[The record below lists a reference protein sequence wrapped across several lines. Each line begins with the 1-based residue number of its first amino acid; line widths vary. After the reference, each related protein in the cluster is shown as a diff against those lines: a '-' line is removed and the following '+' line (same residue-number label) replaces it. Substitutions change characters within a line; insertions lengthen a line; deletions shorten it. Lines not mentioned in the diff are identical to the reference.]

1 MKLNPVVLPVLLAV
15 GGLAAFG
22 LNAGP
27 LGCSAPP
34 ASSSSGLHLDDYGKV
49 PDFNLRDQT
58 DSPASLGNLA
68 GNVWMAD
75 FMFTSCPDIC
85 PTLTARMATVAAKY
99 EKNENVR
106 FVSISVD
113 PGTDTPAKLADYAA
127 RFGAKYPTWRFLTG
141 DATEVRHVV
150 VDGFKM
156 LMEKAPATGTQPE
169 TILHGSKFILVDG
182 KGVIRAFPDPKV
194 PGELEAYLDLLL
206 AEGPT
211 RGS

>member
-1 MKLNPVVLPVLLAV
+1 MKPLPLVLLILVAV
-15 GGLAAFG
+15 GALAAFG
-22 LNAGP
+22 TSAGT
-27 LGCSAPP
+27 LGCATSAPGS
-34 ASSSSGLHLDDYGKV
+34 ASGLHLDDYGKV

-58 DSPASLGNLA
+58 DSPASLSNLA
-68 GNVWMAD
+68 GNVWMGD

-99 EKNENVR
+99 ETNERVR

-150 VDGFKM
+150 VYGFKM
-156 LMEKAPATGTQPE
+156 LMEKAPATATQPE

-182 KGVIRAFPDPKV
+182 KGVIRAFPDPKA

-211 RGS
+211 PGS